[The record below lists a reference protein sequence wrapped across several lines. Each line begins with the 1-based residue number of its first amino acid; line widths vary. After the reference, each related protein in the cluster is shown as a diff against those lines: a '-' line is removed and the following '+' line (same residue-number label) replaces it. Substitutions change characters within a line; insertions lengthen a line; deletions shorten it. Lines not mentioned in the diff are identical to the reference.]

1 MIEGM
6 NKIYLTLSLVSFVNL
21 LCGQTNPVASATP
34 APAVATAMSEGVS
47 LPLSGWALIGAKD
60 QTLGP
65 KEESGK
71 VSFGGEGFGT
81 KGKSMAAFFPKTE
94 LGVGQTL
101 RFKAVVRFTG
111 VAGTGHFRYGIF
123 QKHSKDHSR
132 KWLGYCA
139 YVGLDKAF
147 PKGNL
152 LARLPGNDGDFSG
165 MKGSKGEEVAR
176 SLGESSIGIQSI
188 KDGGYLI
195 LMELKRDATGIEVKA
210 TMDGSADLP
219 VPMVNYSAKDDQP
232 ATTTFDA
239 IGFVTHEALSTDSI
253 EFSDISLQL
262 QGP

>member
-1 MIEGM
+1 M
-6 NKIYLTLSLVSFVNL
+6 KKFYLTLSLLCSLNL
-21 LCGQTNPVASATP
+21 LCGQTNPAASAAP
-34 APAVATAMSEGVS
+34 APAVAPVTSQGVS
-47 LPLSGWALIGAKD
+47 LPLTGWALIGAKD

-65 KEESGK
+65 KEEGGK
-71 VSFGGEGFGT
+71 VSFGGEGFGA

-101 RFKAVVRFTG
+101 RFKALVRFTG

-176 SLGESSIGIQSI
+176 ILGESAIGVKSI

-195 LMELKRDATGIEVKA
+195 LMELKRDATGVEVKA
-210 TMDGSADLP
+210 TMDSSADLP
-219 VPMVNYSAKDDQP
+219 VQMVSYLTKDDQP

-253 EFSDISLQL
+253 ELSDISVQL